1 MPAGSSSWANREEA
15 LRAHLRRFSDEG
27 PWEEREVIAAM
38 MFGDGFEQSTIL
50 RTGPDGLTRVIT
62 RSSWSERES
71 VLVEADAAELLVFR
85 RWEEF
90 HRQALGF
97 MPSWES
103 RDGD

>member
-1 MPAGSSSWANREEA
+1 
-15 LRAHLRRFSDEG
+15 
-27 PWEEREVIAAM
+27 

-71 VLVEADAAELLVFR
+71 VLVEADAAELLVLR

-90 HRQALGF
+90 HERELGIRP
-97 MPSWES
+97 PSWKVADARRRRCSSTRLS
-103 RDGD
+103 RGASFSMRTWKAPHSKTRFPCR